1 MIPRRLLA
9 FLLAVMAILGTPS
22 GAAAA
27 IDGAAVA
34 AEISRRGDA
43 AVAAYDPANR
53 LATASELSSLY
64 FAVFEGSGME
74 VDLGIRSPSLK
85 NELEVLFGVVNGQA
99 MRGVAA
105 ADLQSSW
112 LALRDRLNVAAAL
125 YGTPETD
132 GFLPALLK
140 SALILIREGVEAMLV
155 VSALTAYL
163 RRAGAADRVWV
174 LYAGV
179 GVAIPLSLLTGWAM
193 TSAIRAAG
201 ASRAVVEGATMLLAA
216 AVLFYVSF
224 WLFSKSESRRWQAWI
239 AGRVDS
245 AISRGSLIA
254 LGGAACLAVYREGAE
269 TVLFYH
275 ALLASHADHGGAI
288 LAGIG
293 LASSLLALVYLVLNR
308 MALRLPHATFFAAT
322 AVLVYGIGL
331 VFLGQG
337 IIELQAAGRLAT
349 TPLPGFPRVSWLGI
363 GPSLQGVTAQGGM
376 ILLPWLAWTWQ
387 RTRRRVS

>member
-9 FLLAVMAILGTPS
+9 FLLAVLAILGTPS

-64 FAVFEGSGME
+64 FAVFEGSSME

-105 ADLQSSW
+105 AALQSSW

-216 AVLFYVSF
+216 GKYSV
-224 WLFSKSESRRWQAWI
+224 
-239 AGRVDS
+239 
-245 AISRGSLIA
+245 
-254 LGGAACLAVYREGAE
+254 
-269 TVLFYH
+269 
-275 ALLASHADHGGAI
+275 
-288 LAGIG
+288 
-293 LASSLLALVYLVLNR
+293 N
-308 MALRLPHATFFAAT
+308 P
-322 AVLVYGIGL
+322 
-331 VFLGQG
+331 
-337 IIELQAAGRLAT
+337 
-349 TPLPGFPRVSWLGI
+349 
-363 GPSLQGVTAQGGM
+363 
-376 ILLPWLAWTWQ
+376 
-387 RTRRRVS
+387 

>member
-1 MIPRRLLA
+1 
-9 FLLAVMAILGTPS
+9 
-22 GAAAA
+22 
-27 IDGAAVA
+27 
-34 AEISRRGDA
+34 
-43 AVAAYDPANR
+43 
-53 LATASELSSLY
+53 
-64 FAVFEGSGME
+64 
-74 VDLGIRSPSLK
+74 
-85 NELEVLFGVVNGQA
+85 
-99 MRGVAA
+99 
-105 ADLQSSW
+105 
-112 LALRDRLNVAAAL
+112 
-125 YGTPETD
+125 
-132 GFLPALLK
+132 
-140 SALILIREGVEAMLV
+140 MLV
-155 VSALTAYL
+155 VSALAAYL

-193 TSAIRAAG
+193 TSVMRAAG
-201 ASRAVVEGATMLLAA
+201 VSRAIVEGATMLLAA

-275 ALLASHADHGGAI
+275 ALFAGHADHGGAI
-288 LAGIG
+288 IAGIG
-293 LASSLLALVYLVLNR
+293 LASGLLALVYLVLNR
-308 MALRLPHATFFAAT
+308 MALRLPHATFFAVT

-349 TPLPGFPRVSWLGI
+349 TPLARL
-363 GPSLQGVTAQGGM
+363 PSRFLARHRPKPARCDGTGRDDPAALAGLDVAANPPSGLLMAQATGNSGAM
-376 ILLPWLAWTWQ
+376 
-387 RTRRRVS
+387 R